1 MFKRRGRL
9 YVVSGPSGVGKGSL
23 VKKLLEKRAAHLSVS
38 CTSRLPREGEVEGE
52 SYYFISKDEFKEK
65 IQREDF
71 LEWAEV
77 YGNYYGTP
85 KAQIEEH
92 LSQGRDVILEIEMLG
107 SAQIKQKDP
116 NAISIFVMPPSLEVL
131 RARLIS
137 RGTESDKAIE
147 HRLSCTMKEMDHL
160 PSYDYYILNEDL
172 ELATDKLIAI
182 MEAEAVRV
190 DDDFLSYLHD
200 IGREFSL

>member
-85 KAQIEEH
+85 KA
-92 LSQGRDVILEIEMLG
+92 
-107 SAQIKQKDP
+107 
-116 NAISIFVMPPSLEVL
+116 
-131 RARLIS
+131 
-137 RGTESDKAIE
+137 
-147 HRLSCTMKEMDHL
+147 
-160 PSYDYYILNEDL
+160 
-172 ELATDKLIAI
+172 
-182 MEAEAVRV
+182 
-190 DDDFLSYLHD
+190 
-200 IGREFSL
+200 

>member
-1 MFKRRGRL
+1 
-9 YVVSGPSGVGKGSL
+9 
-23 VKKLLEKRAAHLSVS
+23 
-38 CTSRLPREGEVEGE
+38 
-52 SYYFISKDEFKEK
+52 
-65 IQREDF
+65 
-71 LEWAEV
+71 
-77 YGNYYGTP
+77 
-85 KAQIEEH
+85 
-92 LSQGRDVILEIEMLG
+92 MLG

-160 PSYDYYILNEDL
+160 PSYNYYILNEDL